1 LDIEPVDQGDLIM
14 ALTPDEVLQQTF
26 KEKWKGYDPVEVD
39 AFLERVMASLAE
51 LHEERDRL
59 ARRVEERTEGPDE
72 SELLTRT
79 LVTAQ
84 RAADE
89 TLAQAQQ
96 EAERI
101 LDDARADAAR
111 MIDEAE
117 QRIVAARDRLD
128 VESSRV
134 SRAAESLVR
143 FRTEYRARVQSVIAD
158 QLALLDQAG
167 ELPDIPSDIAALAT
181 FAEPAQGRADE
192 LEMPQSVLQS
202 LTEEPVA
209 GTDQA
214 STPSRG
220 STRAEQEPEPRDDDT
235 NARLP
240 DSQHVGEA

>member
-1 LDIEPVDQGDLIM
+1 M

-39 AFLERVMASLAE
+39 AFLERVMASLAD

-59 ARRVEERTEGPDE
+59 ARRLDERVEEPDE
-72 SELLTRT
+72 ADLLTRT

-89 TLAQAQQ
+89 TLGRAQD

-101 LDDARADAAR
+101 LSDARADAAR
-111 MIDEAE
+111 MVDEAE

-128 VESSRV
+128 AESARV

-158 QLALLDQAG
+158 QLALLEQAG

-181 FAEPAQGRADE
+181 FAEPEPRRAEE
-192 LEMPQSVLQS
+192 LETPQSVLQS
-202 LTEEPVA
+202 LT
-209 GTDQA
+209 
-214 STPSRG
+214 
-220 STRAEQEPEPRDDDT
+220 QEPGPAPERPNAPRADSPRPAPQPQAEERDPET
-235 NARLP
+235 WLP
-240 DSQHVGEA
+240 DDEHVGEG

>member
-1 LDIEPVDQGDLIM
+1 M

-39 AFLERVMASLAE
+39 AFLERVMASLAD
-51 LHEERDRL
+51 LHDERDRL
-59 ARRVEERTEGPDE
+59 ARRLEQRTEDPDE
-72 SELLTRT
+72 AELLTRT

-89 TLAQAQQ
+89 TLAQAQA

-101 LDDARADAAR
+101 LADARTDAAR
-111 MIDEAE
+111 MVDEAE

-134 SRAAESLVR
+134 ARAAENLVR

-158 QLALLDQAG
+158 QLALLEQAG

-181 FAEPAQGRADE
+181 FSEPASRAAE
-192 LEMPQSVLQS
+192 RLETPQSVLQS
-202 LTEEPVA
+202 LTEEPDPGSQQRSAPPPEAPRAQQATDA
-209 GTDQA
+209 G
-214 STPSRG
+214 
-220 STRAEQEPEPRDDDT
+220 EE
-235 NARLP
+235 AREEWLA
-240 DSQHVGEA
+240 DGQHVGEG